1 MSKRGGGVVY
11 LFGYDDDFGTF
22 DSVLDVLWCESVE
35 VFWWV

>member
-1 MSKRGGGVVY
+1 MSRRGGIVVY

-22 DSVLDVLWCESVE
+22 DSVLDVLWSESVE